1 MAAREKSPTL
11 RMFASGDK
19 EPGAKKR
26 SVLDR
31 LEDSKF
37 SQSSP
42 PKVFSYNVFP
52 ILKSLF
58 AFRRVKVKRSSRK
71 KKWQI
76 LCEGCSCAIHP
87 PCHSVYPSFLAGTQ
101 LARKWQRGWQPSSQ
115 RKMRYF
121 TQESDNCMIFLS
133 SEVHPVL
140 LIKLVRSLRCVAKA

>member
-1 MAAREKSPTL
+1 MP
-11 RMFASGDK
+11 
-19 EPGAKKR
+19 PVIR
-26 SVLDR
+26 SLVPRKGVFWIDLKTPSSVNLLHQR
-31 LEDSKF
+31 YFFKCF
-37 SQSSP
+37 S
-42 PKVFSYNVFP
+42 

-87 PCHSVYPSFLAGTQ
+87 PCHSVYPSFLVGTQ

-121 TQESDNCMIFLS
+121 TLESDNSMIFLP
-133 SEVHPVL
+133 SEVHLAL
-140 LIKLVRSLRCVAKA
+140 LIKLARSLRSVAKA